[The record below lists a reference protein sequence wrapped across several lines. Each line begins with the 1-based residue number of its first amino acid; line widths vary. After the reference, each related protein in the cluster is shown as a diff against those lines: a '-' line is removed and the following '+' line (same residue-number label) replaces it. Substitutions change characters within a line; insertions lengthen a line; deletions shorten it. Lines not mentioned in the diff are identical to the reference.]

1 MRRLLLAL
9 LVLPA
14 PALAGGVRL
23 EYEVRYGLL
32 QVLAMQTTARFDAGR
47 YEATSQMQTV
57 GLAGVLFPW
66 TARASTDGVREGGGL
81 RPSRHRS
88 HGAYRGSV
96 RSVSLDYDAGGAVR
110 AAVVPPPEADYRE
123 PVPDDDR
130 LATIDPLTATLA
142 ALQSGCRGTLQ
153 IFDGRRRY
161 DLTLT
166 DLGEGALPEATPA
179 YGGPARH
186 CRAGVTPRAGFW
198 RTTDKHD
205 ERPAQLDV
213 WIAAPR
219 ADLQPVPVYM
229 QLSGQRGALDFQLSA
244 ATALP

>member
-1 MRRLLLAL
+1 MRRLLLAIL
-9 LVLPA
+9 LLPT
-14 PALAGGVRL
+14 PALASGVAL

-66 TARASTDGVREGGGL
+66 TARASTDGVRDGGDL

-88 HGAYRGSV
+88 HGAYRGSE
-96 RSVSLDYDAGGAVR
+96 RSVSLDYDPAGAVR

-123 PVPDDDR
+123 AVPDGER
-130 LATIDPLTATLA
+130 TSTIDPLTATLA
-142 ALQSGCRGTLQ
+142 ALQSGCRGTLR

-166 DLGEGALPEATPA
+166 DLGESALPEATPM

-186 CRAGVTPRAGFW
+186 CRAGVTPHAGFW
-198 RTTDKHD
+198 RTTDRQD

-219 ADLQPVPVYM
+219 ADVQPVPVYM

-244 ATALP
+244 ATPLP

>member
-1 MRRLLLAL
+1 MPRLLLAL
-9 LVLPA
+9 LLLPA
-14 PALAGGVRL
+14 PALATGVSL

-47 YEATSQMQTV
+47 YEATSQVRTV

-66 TARASTDGVREGGGL
+66 SQRASTDGVRDGDDL
-81 RPSRHRS
+81 RPARHRS
-88 HGAYRGSV
+88 LGAYRGSE
-96 RSVSLDYDAGGAVR
+96 RSVALDYETGGGVR
-110 AAVVPPPEADYRE
+110 AAVVPSPEQDFREAVPEADRA
-123 PVPDDDR
+123 
-130 LATIDPLTATLA
+130 ATIDPITATLT
-142 ALQSGCRGTLQ
+142 ALQSGCRGTLR

-179 YGGPARH
+179 YDGPARH

-198 RTTDKHD
+198 RVTETHD

-213 WIAAPR
+213 WIASPR
-219 ADLQPVPVYM
+219 PELQPVPVYM
-229 QLSGQRGALDFQLSA
+229 QLSGPRGALDFQLAA
-244 ATALP
+244 ATALD